1 MSGEILVII
10 VVALVVA
17 VAAEWDV
24 YHSRGNR
31 EKPPEDI
38 Q

>member
-1 MSGEILVII
+1 MSGEMLLVI

-24 YHSRGNR
+24 FHSRGTHK
-31 EKPPEDI
+31 KPPEDI